1 MIQPINNSQPTFG
14 KYAIIQVPHKAF
26 KNPKNYLAVEEEFVR
41 ICEKAID
48 MPSAWKCKIA
58 DFFGKAICPKFDAY
72 LESPNFP
79 EMMKSLKDIG
89 GYSIDWVKLHTGAD
103 IKPPK
108 REDYHSF
115 IVLTGDEFDRMSE
128 ACLDESKQEERED
141 FMRKK
146 IDNFKNSGRS
156 YSKLL
161 VDAIV
166 NEIAVKEFEEVFA
179 DTKPAIVEISELS
192 ELPELVKTMME

>member
-14 KYAIIQVPHKAF
+14 KYAVVQVPHKAF
-26 KNPKNYLAVEEEFVR
+26 KNPKNYLAVEDEFVR
-41 ICEKAID
+41 ICEKAIG
-48 MPSAWKCKIA
+48 MPSAWKCIIA

-72 LESPNFP
+72 LESPHFP

-115 IVLTGDEFDRMSE
+115 IVLTGNEFDRMAE
-128 ACLDESKQEERED
+128 ACLDESKAEEREE
-141 FMRKK
+141 FLKRR
-146 IDNFKNSGRS
+146 INNFKNAGRAFS
-156 YSKLL
+156 PIL
-161 VDAIV
+161 VDAIT
-166 NEIAVKEFEEVFA
+166 NEIAVKEFDAVFKNITPETIEV
-179 DTKPAIVEISELS
+179 SELT
-192 ELPELVKTMME
+192 ELPMIVKNLLE